1 MQHLKDGVHFDLS
14 LEKAILGACL
24 LEPKA
29 FSSVQSLLEE
39 DFLFDTFHKMVFT
52 ALSDMY
58 TNGEQIDIITVTHN
72 LRKKKI
78 TEYNGENV
86 PYLLTGLMID
96 VVSTAH
102 LEVHSLI
109 LREMYMERELTRIS
123 HSKFEGDAIEKAEAI
138 QTAIKRALTVN
149 GVDDWK
155 SISEVMISLEKH
167 RNKVRDRELMGVPSS
182 FPTID
187 RITGGFQEGQ
197 IIIVGA
203 RPSVGKSAFIGG
215 IAVNAAQKGHKV
227 GVISLEMPDEQI
239 GARLASI
246 YSDIEFYKIYRSIVT
261 DFNEEKRLIDSM
273 VNIGSLPLFITDK
286 TNVTAS
292 AIRAKAEKL
301 KKRGGLDLLII
312 DYLQLI
318 ETESKNNQNRERE
331 VANLSRS
338 MKLLAMD
345 LKIPII
351 VLCQLNRQSET
362 DGKAKKPRMSQIR
375 ESGSLEQDADVVM
388 LLHREW
394 KSGILTDEQ
403 GNNTERKATI
413 IIEKNRN
420 GETMDLDIGFN
431 PELMKFYEEQ
441 EQMFTIQQAPQPFV
455 IDNPRAGFQPSTTLP
470 PKEFWKD

>member
-1 MQHLKDGVHFDLS
+1 
-14 LEKAILGACL
+14 
-24 LEPKA
+24 
-29 FSSVQSLLEE
+29 LLEE
-39 DFLFDTFHKMVFT
+39 DFLFDTFHKMVFKS
-52 ALSDMY
+52 LSDMY
-58 TNGEQIDIITVTHN
+58 ANGEQIDLITVTHD

-78 TEYNGENV
+78 TEYCGENI

-96 VVSTAH
+96 VVSSAH
-102 LEVHSLI
+102 LQVHSLI

-167 RNKVRDRELMGVPSS
+167 RAKVKDKELMGVPTS
-182 FPTID
+182 FNTID
-187 RITGGFQEGQ
+187 RITGGLQGGQ
-197 IIIVGA
+197 IIIIGA

-246 YSDIEFYKIYRSIVT
+246 YSDVEFYKIYRSIVT

-273 VNIGSLPLFITDK
+273 VNIGTLPIYITDK

-292 AIRAKAEKL
+292 AIRAKTEKL
-301 KKRGGLDLLII
+301 KKRSGLDLLII

-318 ETESKNNQNRERE
+318 ETESKSNQNRERE

-338 MKLLAMD
+338 LKLLAMD

-351 VLCQLNRQSET
+351 VLCQLNRQSEV

-375 ESGSLEQDADVVM
+375 ESGSLEQDADIVM

-394 KSGILTDEQ
+394 KSGILTDEH
-403 GNNTERKATI
+403 GASTERKATI

-420 GETMDLDIGFN
+420 GETMDLNINFN
-431 PELMKFYEEQ
+431 PELMKFYEDSQ
-441 EQMFTIQQAPQPFV
+441 PNIVLPQMPIL
-455 IDNPRAGFQPSTTLP
+455 DDPRAGFANPREI
-470 PKEFWKD
+470 PKDFFND